1 MRNRG
6 VLYALIAATLFG
18 VSTPMAKALLRDASP
33 QLLAGLLYLGSGIG
47 LSIGV
52 AIRRSRPNAA
62 EAPLSRG
69 DAPWLASA
77 IFFGGVIG
85 PVLLMLGLMRTPA
98 ASASLLLN
106 LEGVFTAL
114 LAWIAFHEN
123 VDKRVAIGMF
133 SIIAGGLALSWEGR
147 AAFGGSAGPL
157 AIAGACLCWGIDNNL
172 TQKVSGGDP
181 VQVAMLKGLAAGVV
195 NTSLATAL
203 GARWPGLPTLS
214 GALLLGFVSYGVS
227 LALFVLALRYLGTAR
242 TGAYF
247 SIAPFVGAAVAIIGF
262 GERPTLW
269 FAIGA
274 ACMAFGVWL
283 HLTERHEHEHV
294 HEPMEH
300 AHAHVHDE
308 HHQHAHS
315 PDDPPGEPHTH
326 WHRHER
332 LVHSHPHY
340 PDLHHRHGHDHGHEH
355 RHDA

>member
-1 MRNRG
+1 M
-6 VLYALIAATLFG
+6 
-18 VSTPMAKALLRDASP
+18 LR
-33 QLLAGLLYLGSGIG
+33 
-47 LSIGV
+47 
-52 AIRRSRPNAA
+52 
-62 EAPLSRG
+62 
-69 DAPWLASA
+69 
-77 IFFGGVIG
+77 
-85 PVLLMLGLMRTPA
+85 
-98 ASASLLLN
+98 
-106 LEGVFTAL
+106 
-114 LAWIAFHEN
+114 
-123 VDKRVAIGMF
+123 
-133 SIIAGGLALSWEGR
+133 
-147 AAFGGSAGPL
+147 
-157 AIAGACLCWGIDNNL
+157 
-172 TQKVSGGDP
+172 
-181 VQVAMLKGLAAGVV
+181 GLAAGVV
-195 NTSLATAL
+195 NTILATAL
-203 GARWPGLPTLS
+203 GARWPGFPTLS

-269 FAIGA
+269 FVIGA

-283 HLTERHEHEHV
+283 HLTERHEHVHV

-315 PDDPPGEPHTH
+315 PDDPLGEPHTH